1 MAFGLPIV
9 ASDIPGSGVPWVN
22 QHDISG
28 LNFTL
33 GDPIALAYACNKIL
47 GSNVLRKK
55 LALGARQ
62 RFLSE
67 FTEDISVKRMM
78 DIYDRLVSS

>member
-1 MAFGLPIV
+1 
-9 ASDIPGSGVPWVN
+9 VPFVN

-28 LNFTL
+28 LNFTS
-33 GDPIALAYACNKIL
+33 GDPIALAHACNKIL
-47 GSNVLRKK
+47 GSVVLRKN

-67 FTEDISVKRMM
+67 FTEDVFVKRIM